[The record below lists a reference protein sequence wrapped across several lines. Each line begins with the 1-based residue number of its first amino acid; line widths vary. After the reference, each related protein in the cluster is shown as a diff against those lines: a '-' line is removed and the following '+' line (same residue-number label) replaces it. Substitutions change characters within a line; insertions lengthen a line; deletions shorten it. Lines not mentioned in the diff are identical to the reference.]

1 VTTQVQIPYTN
12 QLGDGTKTLFTYE
25 FGIVENTDLYV
36 TVANVQM
43 TEYSDYTLQNVTDDG
58 GEVLFAE
65 APAQDAIVSIFRR
78 TTISQEV
85 DYQQFTSFP
94 AETHEWNLDKLTFI
108 LQELINGVWT
118 GLDPDGEP
126 QVISFD
132 LSVTA
137 NEATVTI
144 NNSGGTDAEIPAWVS
159 GLAAGVYHAEVVPAA
174 EVPADGSLS
183 TKPDGYIYIG
193 T

>member
-1 VTTQVQIPYTN
+1 MTTQVQIPYTN
-12 QLGDGTKTLFTYE
+12 QLGDGSKTLFTYE
-25 FGIVENTDLYV
+25 FGIVEHADLYV

-58 GEVLFAE
+58 GEVLFSE
-65 APAQDAIVSIFRR
+65 APEQDAIVSIFRR

-85 DYQQFTSFP
+85 DYQQYSSFP
-94 AETHEWNLDKLTFI
+94 AETHEWNLDKITFI

-126 QVISFD
+126 IALSFD

-144 NNSGGTDAEIPAWVS
+144 NNTGGTDAEIPAWVS

-174 EVPADGSLS
+174 EVPDDGSLS